1 MAKKSFRCKLVT
13 PNAALINDPV
23 TYASVPA
30 WDGLIGFLPGRAAFL
45 GRLGVGELRLEMAD
59 TEKGQG
65 GSRSF
70 VLDGG
75 FVRMADD
82 VMTILAERAIP
93 VESISIS
100 DAEAESRAA
109 ENVKDPAERTK
120 AQNRARVMT
129 RLARESGGKI

>member
-13 PNAALINDPV
+13 PTAALVNDQV

-30 WDGLIGFLPGRAAFL
+30 WDGLIGFLPGRSAFL
-45 GRLGVGELRLEMAD
+45 GRLGAGELRLEMAD

-82 VMTILAERAIP
+82 VMTIIAERAVP
-93 VESISIS
+93 VELISVA
-100 DAEAESRAA
+100 DAEAELRVADTI
-109 ENVKDPAERTK
+109 KDAGERNK
-120 AQNRARVMT
+120 AQQRAKLMAK
-129 RLARESGGKI
+129 LARSAGGNV